1 VCKHNT
7 EFMKTFNLAEVPL
20 SGVNLIEAGAGTGK
34 TYAIAGLFLRLI
46 VEKKTP
52 VSKILV
58 VTFTQAATDEL
69 KRRMRARLVEA
80 GEAFLKGA
88 CGDPFL
94 DGLAQ
99 KTADGRDGIFLI
111 RRALAE
117 FDEAPVFTI
126 HGFCRRMLSDNAFES
141 GRLFDCELAPGRG
154 LIGEIA
160 EDFWRGRVCE
170 SPPEFA
176 AHLMGRKISGPAYY
190 QGLFEQVKA
199 PDAEIVP
206 DIQKTPPLDSLEG
219 YRNALKALCR
229 TWPGRREEVRKIFYD
244 PSLKASVLGSLKPS
258 KPGGFSNRDARVCR
272 LMEDMDRFA
281 APRGIGFP
289 FFKGFEIF
297 TPEKLGELTKKKFTP
312 PRHEIFDLCGEV
324 FDRGTKL
331 TAEMDRLA
339 LFFDIRFMGF
349 ARREMERRKKQ
360 RNIQS
365 FDDLLSG
372 VRDALAKKEN
382 ASFAAEIRD
391 RYDAALIDEFQD
403 TDFLQYDIFERL
415 FAAPGKTLF
424 MIGDPKQAIYGF
436 RGADV
441 FSYMK
446 AAKDAPSRHTLL
458 ENWRSAPRLVEAV
471 NAVFSGGL
479 KKPFVLGGMDFFK
492 ARPAPR
498 PDAGKGNFGAPLK
511 LWRVSG
517 ITDGEKN
524 RPMPKAEAVRA
535 IARVVARQALKIAG
549 SPDCPF
555 GPGDMAVLTRT
566 NRQARIMRD
575 VFSSRGIPAIL
586 YDSGNIFE
594 SREAFEMNVFLAAMA
609 DPGDRRLLLAAMSA
623 DMIGLRAKDLDAE
636 SPLEGRSRSGD
647 MAERMKT
654 YRRIWKSGGFMRM
667 FSAFMEKEK
676 VRGRLLSYPD
686 GERRL
691 TNLLHLSEILHDASS
706 ERGGDIR
713 GMAGWLGKMRK
724 GLGPDPEQ
732 SRLRLESDRH
742 AVSVVT
748 IHKSKGLEY
757 PVVFCPFCWEGIQGP
772 GKPVLFHDQEKEG
785 RLVCDFG
792 SKDMKK
798 NAFVQQWEALAENA
812 RLLYVALTR
821 AQSLCHL
828 FWGRIRSAETS
839 ALAYLL
845 HCAGRLD
852 EDDDPGRLVQAVKM
866 AFLRKTDGD
875 ILADLKALEKRSR
888 GAIELLELDSE
899 GEDGSFRLPPPRRRR
914 LSFRP
919 FSGKIDAS
927 WKVSSF
933 SSLTARPDHD
943 AFDDFPRDYSGDD
956 GKWEPAAPRG
966 PELAD
971 DDARHGDIVHFPPG
985 ARSGL
990 FFHELFECLDFRSR
1004 DMAQR
1009 EVLIREKM
1017 KKYDVDPAWKTAT
1030 LAMIEN
1036 VLKAPLSRV
1045 SDRPGDPDFCLA
1057 DVPFKDR
1064 ITEMEFY
1071 FPMGLLDP
1079 GRLER
1084 AFSGLL
1090 PPGPALKRMAK
1101 GLSFSPC
1108 RGFMKGFIDLAFRR
1122 QGRWYIVDWKS
1133 NFLGTEPEDY
1143 RPSRLLPA
1151 MEDHAYFLQYHIYT
1165 AALSRHLACR
1175 EPGYDYESGF
1185 GGVFYLFI
1193 RGIRPERGPEFGVF
1207 YDRPSRDLMSKFDG
1221 AFQHKEK

>member
-1 VCKHNT
+1 
-7 EFMKTFNLAEVPL
+7 MKTFNLAEVPL

-52 VSKILV
+52 VNKILV

-69 KRRMRARLVEA
+69 KRRMRSRLVEA
-80 GEAFLKGA
+80 GEAFLSGVS
-88 CGDPFL
+88 GDPFL
-94 DGLAQ
+94 EGLVK
-99 KTADGRDGIFLI
+99 KTADGRDGLFLI

-126 HGFCRRMLSDNAFES
+126 HGFCRRMLSDSAFES
-141 GRLFDCELAPGRG
+141 GRLFDCELATGRG
-154 LIGEIA
+154 LHAEIA
-160 EDFWRGRVCE
+160 EDFWRRRVCA
-170 SPPEFA
+170 SPPEFVV
-176 AHLMGRKISGPAYY
+176 HLMSRKISGPDYY
-190 QGLFEQVKA
+190 QGLLERVKA

-206 DIQKTPPLDSLEG
+206 DIEKPSLDSLG
-219 YRNALKALCR
+219 DYRKAMETL
-229 TWPGRREEVRKIFYD
+229 RREWPRRRKEVRKIFYD
-244 PSLKASVLGSLKPS
+244 PSLKASVFGSLKPS
-258 KPGGFSNRDARVCR
+258 RPGGFSNRDARVCR
-272 LMEDMDRFA
+272 LMENMDRLA
-281 APRGIGFP
+281 APRGMGFP
-289 FFKGFEIF
+289 FFKGFESF
-297 TPEKLGELTKKKFTP
+297 TPGRLAELTKKKFAP
-312 PRHEIFDLCGEV
+312 PRHDIFDICGEIFDQ
-324 FDRGTKL
+324 GTKL
-331 TAEMDRLA
+331 TDEMDRLA

-349 ARREMERRKKQ
+349 ARREMERRKRR

-382 ASFAAEIRD
+382 ASFAAGIRD

-446 AAKDAPSRHTLL
+446 AAQDAPFRHTLL
-458 ENWRSAPRLVEAV
+458 ENWRSAPGLVEAV

-479 KKPFVLGGMDFFK
+479 KKPFVLDGMDFVK

-498 PDAGKGNFGAPLK
+498 PDPGEGPFGAPLK
-511 LWRVSG
+511 LWLMRG
-517 ITDGEKN
+517 TNDGGKS
-524 RPMPKAEAVRA
+524 RPVAKAEAVRV
-535 IARVVARQALKIAG
+535 IARAVARQALEIAA
-549 SPDCPF
+549 SPKRPF

-566 NRQARIMRD
+566 NRQARIVRD
-575 VFSSRGIPAIL
+575 AFSSLGIPAIL

-594 SREAFEMNVFLAAMA
+594 SREAFEMNVFLAALA
-609 DPGDRRLLLAAMSA
+609 DPFDRRLLASALAT
-623 DMIGLRAKDLDAE
+623 DMMGLRAGDMDAE
-636 SPLEGRSRSGD
+636 NLPGGRSRAGD
-647 MAERMKT
+647 MAGRMKT
-654 YRRIWKSGGFMRM
+654 YRRIWKTGGFMRM
-667 FSAFMEKEK
+667 FGAMMEKEK
-676 VRGRLLSYPD
+676 VRRRLLSYPD

-706 ERGGDIR
+706 GRGGEIR
-713 GMAGWLGKMRK
+713 GLAGWLGKMRK
-724 GLGPDPEQ
+724 GMGDDPEE

-757 PVVFCPFCWEGIQGP
+757 PVVFCPFCWEGVPAP
-772 GKPVLFHDQEKEG
+772 GKPVLFHDPEKEG

-792 SKDMKK
+792 SGDMKK
-798 NAFVQQWEALAENA
+798 SASVQQWEALAENA

-821 AQSLCHL
+821 AKSLCHL
-828 FWGRIRSAETS
+828 FWGRIRSAEKS

-852 EDDDPGRLVQAVKM
+852 ETGDPGSLVQAVEKE
-866 AFLRKTDGD
+866 FLRKTDGE

-888 GAIELLELDSE
+888 GAIEVLELDGE
-899 GEDGSFRLPPPRRRR
+899 GPGDFAPLPRPREQRL
-914 LSFRP
+914 LFRP
-919 FSGKIDAS
+919 FSGKIDDS

-933 SSLTARPDHD
+933 SSLAAGPDPEP
-943 AFDDFPRDYSGDD
+943 FGDFLHGDFGDD
-956 GKWEPAAPRG
+956 GKWEPTPPRETE
-966 PELAD
+966 PLD
-971 DDARHGDIVHFPPG
+971 DEARHGDIVHFPRG

-1004 DMAQR
+1004 DMDQR
-1009 EVLIREKM
+1009 QALVREKM
-1017 KKYDVDPAWKTAT
+1017 EKYDVDPAWKTAT
-1030 LAMIEN
+1030 LAMIKHTLE
-1036 VLKAPLSRV
+1036 APLSRFP
-1045 SDRPGDPDFCLA
+1045 DRPGGADFCLA
-1057 DVPFKDR
+1057 DVPLEDR

-1084 AFSGLL
+1084 VFSDAGPGVS
-1090 PPGPALKRMAK
+1090 PPAPALARMARK
-1101 GLSFSPC
+1101 LSFSPC

-1122 QGRWYIVDWKS
+1122 GGRWHIVDWKS
-1133 NFLGTEPEDY
+1133 NFLGTGPADY
-1143 RPSRLLPA
+1143 RPSRLLSA
-1151 MEDHAYFLQYHIYT
+1151 MEEHAYFLQYHIYT
-1165 AALSRHLACR
+1165 AALSRYLSLK
-1175 EPGYDYESGF
+1175 EPGYDYDSGF

-1193 RGIRPERGPEFGVF
+1193 RGIRPERDPEFGVF
-1207 YDRPSRDLMSKFDG
+1207 YDRPSRELMERLDR
-1221 AFQHKEK
+1221 AFQETAS